1 MMSFSAQGILGDQ
14 FRANC
19 ITCMSPEQIEHLE
32 ALLRG
37 RKLSWYEVKTVVWDI
52 IGPRPCLTIEAVL
65 TMGQPDHD
73 SMLLRRHF
81 QKPLMFA

>member
-19 ITCMSPEQIEHLE
+19 ITCMSPEQIERLE

-37 RKLSWYEVKTVVWDI
+37 KKLSWLEVGDAIRDVV
-52 IGPRPCLTIEAVL
+52 GVAPCPSILNLVTQ
-65 TMGQPDHD
+65 GQSDHD
-73 SMLLRRHF
+73 VTHLMRYF
-81 QKPLMFA
+81 Q

>member
-37 RKLSWYEVKTVVWDI
+37 KQLSWLEVGDAIRDVV
-52 IGPRPCLTIEAVL
+52 GVAPCPSILNLVTQ
-65 TMGQPDHD
+65 GQSAHD
-73 SMLLRRHF
+73 VTHLMRFF
-81 QKPLMFA
+81 Q